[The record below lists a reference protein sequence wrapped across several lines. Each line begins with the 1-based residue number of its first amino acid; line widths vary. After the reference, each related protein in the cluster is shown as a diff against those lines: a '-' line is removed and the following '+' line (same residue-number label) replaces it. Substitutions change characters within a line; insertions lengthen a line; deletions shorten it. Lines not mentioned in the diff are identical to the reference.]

1 MAAKDKNGP
10 GNNKAYMPVPKGY
23 KGNWNTPKGTPWK
36 KDSPYNPA
44 NKNKGPTSRGVSP
57 ESLDSAKKKAAASSS
72 SRVVSRTSGPK
83 AIASAKAKES
93 SRVSASIKSSDNKMM
108 TMAKQGNATAAA
120 SKKRMASPSSNVTKK
135 PAGYKPAVAPKGI
148 TPSDRRGS
156 MDNIKRAAQ
165 TNRANQASAAAS
177 SAASTKK
184 SVVTGAANKMRRF
197 A

>member
-23 KGNWNTPKGTPWK
+23 KGNWNVPKGTPWK

-44 NKNKGPTSRGVSP
+44 NSP
-57 ESLDSAKKKAAASSS
+57 SAKKAAEAKSQRDAVAARKAANA
-72 SRVVSRTSGPK
+72 K
-83 AIASAKAKES
+83 ASANKVA
-93 SRVSASIKSSDNKMM
+93 ASYKSSDDKMM
-108 TMAKQGNATAAA
+108 TMAKQGRAVTVAKA
-120 SKKRMASPSSNVTKK
+120 KQMASPTSRVTKK

-165 TNRANQASAAAS
+165 TNRANKAASAKAS
-177 SAASTKK
+177 ASRTSK

-197 A
+197 S

>member
-1 MAAKDKNGP
+1 MAAKKNGP

-23 KGNWNTPKGTPWK
+23 VGNWNVPKGTPWK

-72 SRVVSRTSGPK
+72 SRVVSRTPGPK
-83 AIASAKAKES
+83 AVTSAKAKES
-93 SRVSASIKSSDNKMM
+93 SRVSASIKASDDKMM
-108 TMAKQGNATAAA
+108 TMAKQGRAA
-120 SKKRMASPSSNVTKK
+120 SAARTSAAKAAPS
-135 PAGYKPAVAPKGI
+135 
-148 TPSDRRGS
+148 PSDRRGS

-165 TNRANQASAAAS
+165 TNRANKAASAKAS
-177 SAASTKK
+177 ASRTSK